1 MTSLAGV
8 QQQPLGRRGPW
19 FAAVWLFFLLDP
31 LLYGW
36 HHRDTAAGVLGM
48 ALTVAFG
55 ALYLWVFVAVRRDRA
70 QLSLH
75 PPRSTAV
82 TWLAALLVL
91 GTLMCLTLG
100 QVGTAAAV
108 YCAVAAMMLF
118 PFRIAATI
126 TLLIAG
132 TVLVLGETVPG
143 WDRALDLA
151 FATCAAAVAIFGITS
166 MMKRNI
172 DLIRAHEENADLL
185 VENERSRFARDLHDI
200 LGHSLTVITVKA
212 ELAGRLMDADPA
224 RAKAEVADLERLSR
238 DALADVR
245 RAVEGYRDLSLPG
258 ELARARAALAA
269 AEIRADLPNTT
280 DDVPTDLRE
289 LFAWTVREGVTN
301 VIRHSH
307 ARTCR
312 VTLSP
317 TTVEVAD
324 DGEGASDE
332 TGQSGGSGLSGL
344 RERAAAAGATVVTR
358 TLSPGFSLSVVRP

>member
-1 MTSLAGV
+1 
-8 QQQPLGRRGPW
+8 
-19 FAAVWLFFLLDP
+19 
-31 LLYGW
+31 
-36 HHRDTAAGVLGM
+36 M

-172 DLIRAHEENADLL
+172 DLSAPTRRTPTCWSRTNA
-185 VENERSRFARDLHDI
+185 
-200 LGHSLTVITVKA
+200 
-212 ELAGRLMDADPA
+212 PA
-224 RAKAEVADLERLSR
+224 SPVTS
-238 DALADVR
+238 
-245 RAVEGYRDLSLPG
+245 
-258 ELARARAALAA
+258 
-269 AEIRADLPNTT
+269 TT
-280 DDVPTDLRE
+280 
-289 LFAWTVREGVTN
+289 
-301 VIRHSH
+301 S
-307 ARTCR
+307 
-312 VTLSP
+312 S
-317 TTVEVAD
+317 
-324 DGEGASDE
+324 
-332 TGQSGGSGLSGL
+332 
-344 RERAAAAGATVVTR
+344 AT
-358 TLSPGFSLSVVRP
+358 P